1 MAARLTNFT
10 HPFDKP
16 RNGFERIDVYGAFY
30 AKEYID
36 TYYDFEEKG
45 IKYDSEPKT
54 YNTVVPCKN
63 QNYYFFSSNNTRWH
77 FHNIQMGFL
86 FEIKHWY
93 TQKYSNK
100 LSMKALAV

>member
-1 MAARLTNFT
+1 MNENLKMAARLTNFT

-45 IKYDSEPKT
+45 I
-54 YNTVVPCKN
+54 
-63 QNYYFFSSNNTRWH
+63 F
-77 FHNIQMGFL
+77 
-86 FEIKHWY
+86 
-93 TQKYSNK
+93 K
-100 LSMKALAV
+100 LNDEKISI